1 LPKWVGFK
9 PSPNGRF
16 WIGLPHYVFPNLEWT
31 NFWIELFCHD
41 LCEVMWSMSPFLAR
55 SPSDYD
61 HKSFHD
67 HSEFISYDVTWTCWK
82 MSDANQKDS
91 IQCSS
96 LKWPPLRIHWMNS
109 PNLEPR
115 THTDPNSD
123 LASEFGKVE
132 LPNSPYGVLNFKTI
146 PKLAVKVS
154 NTSQTSSL
162 PLLFPGSQCFF
173 YISPL
178 YAACAAWPHQ
188 RTGYSTH
195 AIPHSIG
202 GFWPGFWLAA
212 GMLRW
217 VYPHVEILWF
227 LCYGTGINITHSLRI
242 YKSK

>member
-1 LPKWVGFK
+1 MIRWLFFSSYYDLIILISFTGMPRLQAPALLLKGIHLTGRSLGKTPAKKKTSQWYLPKWVGFK

-132 LPNSPYGVLNFKTI
+132 LPNSPYGK
-146 PKLAVKVS
+146 P
-154 NTSQTSSL
+154 TS
-162 PLLFPGSQCFF
+162 GS
-173 YISPL
+173 I
-178 YAACAAWPHQ
+178 
-188 RTGYSTH
+188 
-195 AIPHSIG
+195 I
-202 GFWPGFWLAA
+202 
-212 GMLRW
+212 
-217 VYPHVEILWF
+217 
-227 LCYGTGINITHSLRI
+227 
-242 YKSK
+242 